1 MANDIKNEYQPSTIS
16 KPGLTI
22 LDLLEEKGWTQT
34 NLASRMGRPINK
46 INEII
51 KGKISITPETA
62 IQLER
67 VLGVPSSFWNNR
79 QKRYDEFLA
88 NEKEKE
94 KLSKHINWLK
104 KFPINE
110 ITKLRWIEKKKN
122 DIEQISELLNFLG
135 ISSPDEWSN
144 VWMSPKV
151 SYKQSQ
157 AFTRKPEANSV
168 WLRKGELEA
177 QNLSCGIFERNQFIQ
192 SLKSIRELTTTEPE
206 YFENIMVKLCANAGV
221 ALIFIQRLKGL
232 PVYGITKWIN
242 PKKAMIQLSLY
253 RKYED
258 YFWFTFFHEAAHII
272 LHGKKDVFIENDVS
286 TNINIK
292 EKEANNFARDFL
304 VPKSEWEKFV
314 DTNTE
319 FNDQII
325 IGFAHKVN
333 ISPSIIVGRLQRENR
348 IGFSKSNHLRRKFTH
363 RIILEDCTER
373 NEFVSV
379 NSIICAKC

>member
-1 MANDIKNEYQPSTIS
+1 MANDLKNEYKPSTIS

-34 NLASRMGRPINK
+34 NLAHRMGRPINK

-67 VLGVPSSFWNNR
+67 VLGAPSSFWNNR

-88 NEKEKE
+88 YEKEKE
-94 KLSKHINWLK
+94 RLSKHIDWLK

-110 ITKLRWIEKKKN
+110 IIKLKWIEKKKN
-122 DIEQISELLNFLG
+122 DVEQLSELLNFFG
-135 ISSPDEWSN
+135 ISSPDDWSK
-144 VWMSPKV
+144 VWMSPNV
-151 SYKQSQ
+151 SYKESC
-157 AFTRKPEANSV
+157 AFSRKPEANSV

-177 QNLSCGIFERNQFIQ
+177 QEISCNTYDRRQFIQ
-192 SLKSIRELTTTEPE
+192 SIESIRDLTTTEPE
-206 YFENIMVKLCANAGV
+206 YFESIMVELCAKAGV

-258 YFWFTFFHEAAHII
+258 YFWFTFFHEASHIL
-272 LHGKKDVFIENDVS
+272 LHGKSDVFIETKSTSDNRKELEADISASNFLIPNKLWKKFITSFTSYSEKAILDFAND
-286 TNINIK
+286 
-292 EKEANNFARDFL
+292 NN
-304 VPKSEWEKFV
+304 VCP
-314 DTNTE
+314 
-319 FNDQII
+319 
-325 IGFAHKVN
+325 G
-333 ISPSIIVGRLQRENR
+333 IIVGRLQREKL
-348 IGFSKSNHLRRKFTH
+348 IGYTQMNHLRMK
-363 RIILEDCTER
+363 IAVI
-373 NEFVSV
+373 N
-379 NSIICAKC
+379 

>member
-34 NLASRMGRPINK
+34 NLAIRMGRPINK

-122 DIEQISELLNFLG
+122 DIEQISELLNFFC

-157 AFTRKPEANSV
+157 AFSRKPEANSV

-253 RKYED
+253 RKHED

-272 LHGKKDVFIENDVS
+272 LHGKKDVFIENNGNTENND
-286 TNINIK
+286 K
-292 EKEANNFARDFL
+292 EIQADSFARDFL
-304 VPKSEWEKFV
+304 IPRIDWKYFINGNIKLNDMIINQFAEK
-314 DTNTE
+314 
-319 FNDQII
+319 I
-325 IGFAHKVN
+325 KV
-333 ISPSIIVGRLQRENR
+333 SSSIIVGRLQREKIIKYNE
-348 IGFSKSNHLRRKFTH
+348 FNHLRRRFDF
-363 RIILEDCTER
+363 ID
-373 NEFVSV
+373 
-379 NSIICAKC
+379 

>member
-1 MANDIKNEYQPSTIS
+1 MANEILNEYNPSVIS
-16 KPGLTI
+16 KPGSTI

-34 NLASRMGRPINK
+34 ELSRRMGRPINK

-67 VLGVPSSFWNNR
+67 VLGIPASFWNNR
-79 QKRYDEFLA
+79 QKQYDEFRA
-88 NEKEKE
+88 YEKEKE
-94 KLSKHINWLK
+94 KLLKNINWLK

-110 ITKLRWIEKKKN
+110 IIRKNWINKKDN
-122 DIEQISELLNFLG
+122 DIEQLSELLNFFG
-135 ISSPDEWSN
+135 VSSPDEWSN

-157 AFTRKPEANSV
+157 AFSKKPEANSV

-177 QNLSCGIFERNQFIQ
+177 QKLSCNVFNRNQFIQ
-192 SLKSIRELTTTEPE
+192 SLKSIRELTTKEPE
-206 YFENIMVKLCANAGV
+206 YFENIMVELCAKAGV
-221 ALIFIQRLKGL
+221 ALIFIQRLTGL

-292 EKEANNFARDFL
+292 EIEANNFARDFL

-363 RIILEDCTER
+363 RKMLEDCTEK
-373 NEFVSV
+373 NEFASV
-379 NSIICAKC
+379 NSIICAEG

>member
-1 MANDIKNEYQPSTIS
+1 MANETKNEYKPSTIS

-34 NLASRMGRPINK
+34 NLAHRMGRPINK

-79 QKRYDEFLA
+79 QKRYDEFWA
-88 NEKEKE
+88 YEKEKE
-94 KLSKHINWLK
+94 KLSKHIDWLK

-110 ITKLRWIEKKKN
+110 IIKLKWIEKKKN
-122 DIEQISELLNFLG
+122 DVEQLSELLNFFG
-135 ISSPDEWSN
+135 ISSPNDWSK
-144 VWMSPKV
+144 VWMSPNV
-151 SYKQSQ
+151 SYKESC
-157 AFTRKPEANSV
+157 AFSIKPEANSV

-177 QNLSCGIFERNQFIQ
+177 QNLSCTVFNRNQFIQ
-192 SLKSIRELTTTEPE
+192 ALKSIRDLTTTEPE
-206 YFENIMVKLCANAGV
+206 YFESIMVELCAKAGV

-258 YFWFTFFHEAAHII
+258 YFWFTFFHEASHII

-304 VPKSEWEKFV
+304 VPKSEWEKFA

-319 FNDQII
+319 FNDQTI

-333 ISPSIIVGRLQRENR
+333 ISPSIIVGRLQREKLLGYNQL
-348 IGFSKSNHLRRKFTH
+348 NHLRMKVDF
-363 RIILEDCTER
+363 ID
-373 NEFVSV
+373 
-379 NSIICAKC
+379 